1 MSKYAK
7 SIDFVLEN
15 ANVVIQYRLRKEI
28 LRNLTKT
35 DEENLLEKIYQ
46 TPHFK
51 LVQSYVKPDGYIGS
65 GCHSWANWQGAI
77 LHDTPLQ
84 DGETA
89 ARLLAY
95 YAIPKRH
102 PIIANFVAAMRDED
116 ILRKEFSYI
125 PPEIHRYQN
134 RFVGINSGNSLMA
147 LIYTIQAML
156 GYGDDT
162 HEVNRFQDIA
172 LKGFKR
178 ILQISSLD
186 EILRYNPNLRKKYN
200 YPYMESDEYFPDS
213 YTLTMLAYSHS
224 WRTPENI
231 KMLANSLNRINQIM
245 KPDNTMSIRINGKFV
260 GPCFALNRPFLP
272 FRVDTV
278 DNILYRRWLTEIAM
292 LGVGESVGIIR
303 QSVVNVEQALDD
315 GGILRTFFDLPK
327 YKRKL
332 AKNIE
337 YPTAYADVRLEPDY
351 NRKYALE
358 CDLTFWAIQFLT
370 LVEEGNQKLV
380 TQK

>member
-28 LRNLTKT
+28 LRDLTKT

-51 LVQSYVKPDGYIGS
+51 LVQSYVKPDGYVGS
-65 GCHSWANWQGAI
+65 GCHSWDSWRGAI

-95 YAIPKRH
+95 YAIPNRH

-125 PPEIHRYQN
+125 PPEIHRYRN

-162 HEVNRFQDIA
+162 DEVNRFQDIA

-178 ILQISSLD
+178 ILEISSLD
-186 EILRYNPNLRKKYN
+186 EILKYNPNLKKKYN

-224 WRTPENI
+224 WRTPENV
-231 KMLANSLNRINQIM
+231 KMLADSLNRINQIM
-245 KPDNTMSIRINGKFV
+245 KPDNTMSIRINGKLV
-260 GPCFALNRPFLP
+260 GPCFALNRPFRP
-272 FRVDTV
+272 FRIDTV

-303 QSVVNVEQALDD
+303 QSVTNVEQALDD
-315 GGILRTFFDLPK
+315 DGILRTFFDLPQ
-327 YKRKL
+327 YKRRL

-370 LVEEGNQKLV
+370 LVEEGNQQLAALK
-380 TQK
+380 